1 VNARQFFPRPDTS
14 DPRESISEVRSAGRL
29 SRRSMMTVAGAS
41 VGAIGLWGLV
51 DGSAAAKTT
60 EAETLLVAHR
70 GAHELWNKRDL
81 ESFIPTFFDPIHYL
95 EVPSGHEITNASEM
109 IEFASKWFEMAPDA
123 KLSGVYWYAGINGD
137 ELGKRPVAANPALEK
152 DTWTVSMITLAGTNT
167 GPLPEGK
174 EPTNKP
180 FSLQLT
186 EWISWRKIPPASE
199 SVAPPWKA
207 TGGGM
212 YFDSISLA
220 KQLGLPEPPALPI
233 PI

>member
-1 VNARQFFPRPDTS
+1 
-14 DPRESISEVRSAGRL
+14 
-29 SRRSMMTVAGAS
+29 
-41 VGAIGLWGLV
+41 
-51 DGSAAAKTT
+51 
-60 EAETLLVAHR
+60 
-70 GAHELWNKRDL
+70 L

-123 KLSGVYWYAGINGD
+123 KLSGVYWYAGIIGD
-137 ELGKRPVAANPALEK
+137 ELGERPKTANPALEK
-152 DTWTVSMITLAGTNT
+152 DTWTVSMITLSGTNT
-167 GPLPEGK
+167 GPFPEGK

-180 FSLQLT
+180 FSIQLT

-199 SVAPPWKA
+199 SIAPPWMG

-220 KQLGLPEPPALPI
+220 KQLGLPDPPALPI

>member
-1 VNARQFFPRPDTS
+1 
-14 DPRESISEVRSAGRL
+14 
-29 SRRSMMTVAGAS
+29 MMTVAGAS

-186 EWISWRKIPPASE
+186 EWISWRKIPRPAR
-199 SVAPPWKA
+199 
-207 TGGGM
+207 
-212 YFDSISLA
+212 
-220 KQLGLPEPPALPI
+220 ALPRRGRQRGAACTSTASALRSSSVSLNRR
-233 PI
+233 PFQSRSDH